1 VENREASE
9 GAMANITVRLTKRV
23 KIIDAYSKD
32 LLSEFSSRVS
42 AEDFHIFLVT
52 MTKMPWRSCPVVVD
66 GSGRYN
72 RIPSANAMVD
82 CGKYPPGRAGGLTE

>member
-1 VENREASE
+1 
-9 GAMANITVRLTKRV
+9 MANITVRLTKRV

-42 AEDFHIFLVT
+42 AGDFQIFLVT
-52 MTKMPWRSCPVVVD
+52 MTKMPWRYCPVVVD

-72 RIPSANAMVD
+72 VFLRPTPWLTALAE
-82 CGKYPPGRAGGLTE
+82 GG